1 MKTST
6 NQDPLFDNTMLSNR
20 TGDKQ
25 MNIEITDDF
34 IGIFD
39 NFFTDEYIENY
50 ITYFEKMNKNNL
62 TFKREFSPSHE
73 VDDTAF
79 DELSEPFWMKE
90 LPVHYMAKNF
100 IEIFFNEKHGPYQRY
115 IEKFSILKS
124 QGRHSIFD
132 IKVQKTEPGQGY
144 HIWHVENSQLT
155 SRNRVTAFTLY
166 LNDVEDGGE
175 TEFLYQKRRIKPKK
189 NRLVIWPAHFTHVH
203 RGNPPLSND
212 KYILTGWTEYS
223 Y

>member
-1 MKTST
+1 M
-6 NQDPLFDNTMLSNR
+6 NT
-20 TGDKQ
+20 
-25 MNIEITDDF
+25 EITDDF

-39 NFFTDEYIENY
+39 NFFTNDYIENY
-50 ITYFEKMNKNNL
+50 INYFEKMNQNGL
-62 TFKREFSPSHE
+62 TFKRQFSPNHE

-79 DELSEPFWMKE
+79 DEFSEPFYVKE
-90 LPVHYMAKNF
+90 LAVHYMSRDFVN
-100 IEIFFNEKHGPYQRY
+100 IFFDEKNGPYQQY
-115 IEKFSILKS
+115 INKFSILKS
-124 QGRHSIFD
+124 QGRHSIYD

-144 HIWHVENSQLT
+144 HIYHVENSQLS
-155 SRNRVTAFTLY
+155 SRNRVTAFMLY

-189 NRLVIWPAHFTHVH
+189 NRLAIWPAHYTHVH
-203 RGNPPLSND
+203 RGLQPLSGN